1 MSAKLVTTDI
11 QTDPWR
17 APSVPDGYEVLYDEP
32 GRVICNPHSKFD
44 VCYRSHHFR
53 VVAKHGLHTLFV
65 RHGGGDEAIPL
76 ASDFVCALAMMDSDA
91 RFLTLYALMD
101 TAHKAARNAESR
113 TADAFRKA
121 FAQGRLKK
129 RKVRG
134 TDAVRVWIEGER
146 T

>member
-1 MSAKLVTTDI
+1 MNTLGEHNYDATTDI
-11 QTDPWR
+11 QTDSWR
-17 APSVPDGYEVLYDEP
+17 GPSVPDGCEVLYDEP
-32 GRVICNPHSKFD
+32 GRVLFD
-44 VCYRSHHFR
+44 VCYRAYHFR
-53 VVAKHGLHTLFV
+53 VVAKYGLHTLLV
-65 RHGGGDEAIPL
+65 RHGGGDESIPL
-76 ASDFVCALAMMDSDA
+76 ASDFVRALAMMDSDA